1 MCTRTD
7 GGCIMC
13 ARRPW
18 DIARPSTPGHHD
30 CRITPG
36 GVTTSD
42 VTIGDGTTG
51 VTTGSVTTWQQCN
64 SGSDSPGSHGMAPWT
79 RIVRVADGASGG
91 CESDSSVMGGATGG
105 VAAGGGA
112 MSGAACG
119 GSTLQPHPRPHPHRR
134 PRPKTFILRRYRYRI
149 LLFGFYY
156 RYYVYFRLRVCH
168 LQHTGGASTDA
179 VQKRVLTQ
187 WSVSEHSRSVS
198 ENSRS
203 VSANARSV
211 FLQMQGQFPQMEM
224 RTVSFRKCTVKFFC
238 KFRFSFR
245 KWKCARSVSAIERSS
260 FRN

>member
-1 MCTRTD
+1 
-7 GGCIMC
+7 MC

-42 VTIGDGTTG
+42 ITIGGGTTG

-134 PRPKTFILRRYRYRI
+134 PRPKTFILRHALTFTLALTHTFIHRLTPTRSEHTHPQLTPQCPRAQRRPPAARAHRYNQFVSSTGWVTQCCI
-149 LLFGFYY
+149 
-156 RYYVYFRLRVCH
+156 VNELRRPTSYTQDSSVQCAGH
-168 LQHTGGASTDA
+168 RSGGACNRIRA
-179 VQKRVLTQ
+179 QNKRGHTISLF
-187 WSVSEHSRSVS
+187 EFC
-198 ENSRS
+198 
-203 VSANARSV
+203 
-211 FLQMQGQFPQMEM
+211 FLDFIIDI
-224 RTVSFRKCTVKFFC
+224 TCIFV
-238 KFRFSFR
+238 
-245 KWKCARSVSAIERSS
+245 
-260 FRN
+260 